1 MKLDAL
7 QGQKVGLCVSG
18 GLDSRTVARKLKD
31 SGVDVMCFTADL
43 AQPDEAD
50 IADVAVKMAPC
61 GVDTVIVDL
70 KAPMA
75 EACFEMIKAQAATP
89 RRVHRGNS
97 FPRNGGGQRLG
108 SSLPRRAAGCLGQ
121 LLHQFQHRTG
131 G

>member
-50 IADVAVKMAPC
+50 IADVAIKMAPC

-70 KAPMA
+70 KARDVRQGAALGVRQILQQRAGGTDCQRQPGATEAA
-75 EACFEMIKAQAATP
+75 E
-89 RRVHRGNS
+89 V
-97 FPRNGGGQRLG
+97 
-108 SSLPRRAAGCLGQ
+108 AGAE
-121 LLHQFQHRTG
+121 LLIE
-131 G
+131 